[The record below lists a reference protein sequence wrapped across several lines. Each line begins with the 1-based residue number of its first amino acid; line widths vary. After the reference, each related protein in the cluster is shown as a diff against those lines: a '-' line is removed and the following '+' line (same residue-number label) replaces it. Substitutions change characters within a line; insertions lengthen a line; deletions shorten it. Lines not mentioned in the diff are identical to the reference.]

1 MARPLVRAAV
11 NVNGECLF
19 ADQTCGQ
26 AQARQSAGMVPFGV
40 RSLRQF
46 NAWSLSRQA
55 RAPGDCQ
62 VGDSRI
68 GGVGVRSY
76 LPARAGGGDVM
87 IYFHGGGSI
96 SGSVDTHDSLCS
108 HLAMALGIRLVSVGY
123 RLAPEHP
130 APAQLDDALAVCA
143 ASGLAQ
149 RLLLGGDSAGG
160 YLAMRCAL
168 ALNAGQRD
176 AVAAVLLLNPLVD
189 IAGGADTL
197 SLPGR
202 LATRSMRRLVGRD
215 AYPSLLA
222 WNLAIAPPT
231 VLAWGDHLT
240 RSHPARAASPRR
252 WPMPAFPCVGRFIPR
267 FPMAGLT

>member
-1 MARPLVRAAV
+1 
-11 NVNGECLF
+11 
-19 ADQTCGQ
+19 
-26 AQARQSAGMVPFGV
+26 MVPFGV

-87 IYFHGGGSI
+87 IYFHGGGFI

-231 VLAWGDHLT
+231 VLAWGGPLDPVAPGARRLAT
-240 RSHPARAASPRR
+240 ALADAGVPVRWQVHPALPHGGLNLTGSSSAARR
-252 WPMPAFPCVGRFIPR
+252 IVAAV
-267 FPMAGLT
+267 AADVSDLLAAAATV